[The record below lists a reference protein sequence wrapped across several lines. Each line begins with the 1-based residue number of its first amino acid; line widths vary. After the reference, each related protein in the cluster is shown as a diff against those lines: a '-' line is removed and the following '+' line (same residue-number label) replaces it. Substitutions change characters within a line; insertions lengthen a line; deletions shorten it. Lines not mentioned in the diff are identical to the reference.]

1 MILQNEL
8 QKHIRK
14 LIGTLH
20 VDEVLAQVLKARLTK
35 REYKLLTG
43 WAEGISAEEISQKL
57 KLDVASYEA
66 FSSKLIKKLNQEKL
80 KQELVE

>member
-1 MILQNEL
+1 MIQNEL

-14 LIGTLH
+14 LVGTLKEDGALLL
-20 VDEVLAQVLKARLTK
+20 VFKARLTK

-43 WAEGISAEEISQKL
+43 WAEGISPEEISQKL
-57 KLDVASYEA
+57 KLDETAYAELSA
-66 FSSKLIKKLNQEKL
+66 KLIKKLNQEKL

>member
-1 MILQNEL
+1 MTLQQEIE
-8 QKHIRK
+8 KHIRK
-14 LIGTLH
+14 LVGILH

-43 WAEGISAEEISQKL
+43 WAEGISPEEISQKL
-57 KLDVASYEA
+57 KLDETAYAELSA
-66 FSSKLIKKLNQEKL
+66 KLIKKLNQEKL

>member
-1 MILQNEL
+1 MIQNEL

-14 LIGTLH
+14 LVGTLKE
-20 VDEVLAQVLKARLTK
+20 DEALLLVLKARLTK

-57 KLDVASYEA
+57 KLDEVAYGELSA
-66 FSSKLIKKLNQEKL
+66 KLIKKLNQEKL

>member
-1 MILQNEL
+1 MIQNEL

-14 LIGTLH
+14 LVGTLKE
-20 VDEVLAQVLKARLTK
+20 DEALLLVLKARLTK

-43 WAEGISAEEISQKL
+43 WAEGISPEEISQKL
-57 KLDVASYEA
+57 KLDEA
-66 FSSKLIKKLNQEKL
+66 AYTELSAKLIKKLNQEKL

>member
-1 MILQNEL
+1 MIQNEL

-14 LIGTLH
+14 LVGSLR
-20 VDEVLAQVLKARLTK
+20 EEEALLLVLKARLTK

-43 WAEGISAEEISQKL
+43 WAEEVSPEEISQKL
-57 KLDVASYEA
+57 KLDETAYTELSA
-66 FSSKLIKKLNQEKL
+66 KLIKKLNQEKL

>member
-43 WAEGISAEEISQKL
+43 WAEGISVEEISQKL
-57 KLDVASYEA
+57 KLDESSYTA
-66 FSSKLIKKLNQEKL
+66 LSSKLIKKLNQEKL

>member
-1 MILQNEL
+1 MIQNEL

-14 LIGTLH
+14 LVGILK
-20 VDEVLAQVLKARLTK
+20 EEEALLQVLKARLTK

-43 WAEGISAEEISQKL
+43 WAEGVSVEEISQKL
-57 KLDVASYEA
+57 KLDETAYGELSA
-66 FSSKLIKKLNQEKL
+66 KLIKKLNQEKL